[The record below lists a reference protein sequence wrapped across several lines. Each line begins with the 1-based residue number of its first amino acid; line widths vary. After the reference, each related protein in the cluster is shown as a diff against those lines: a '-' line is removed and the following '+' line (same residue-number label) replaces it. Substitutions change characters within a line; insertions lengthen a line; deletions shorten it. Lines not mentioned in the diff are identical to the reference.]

1 MSDAVTITIIICA
14 TIVILCALGSIGN
27 NNKK

>member
-14 TIVILCALGSIGN
+14 TIVILRALGTIGS
-27 NNKK
+27 NKGE

>member
-14 TIVILCALGSIGN
+14 TIVILCALGTIGN
-27 NNKK
+27 NKK